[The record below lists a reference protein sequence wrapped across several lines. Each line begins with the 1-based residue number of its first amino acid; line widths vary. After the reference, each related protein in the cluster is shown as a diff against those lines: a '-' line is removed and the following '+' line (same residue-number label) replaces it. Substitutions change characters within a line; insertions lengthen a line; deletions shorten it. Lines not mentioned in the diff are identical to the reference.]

1 MGKEGEKRNV
11 YRYLFTDGNACVYTC
26 RACCTL
32 IQLFNRA
39 LSMVTKSALP
49 FFKHTA
55 RASIQGI
62 LVGMYIYFLLP
73 YLFHPEAEL
82 TSHGNDVKTTVPS
95 SAAAATTLQSILP
108 ACILDRIVR
117 KCVQRES
124 MTTKKTCNKSRAG
137 AKKKLRPLEFQKR
150 GEPTCFSI
158 LERCHLPTAKE
169 VQPRCRIR
177 PCSHAHLHLVR
188 MNACIFTNAVPDQ
201 QLSIFFSVPHFF
213 FTVSP
218 PHLFHLYTCNV

>member
-1 MGKEGEKRNV
+1 M

-124 MTTKKTCNKSRAG
+124 MTTCNKSRAG
-137 AKKKLRPLEFQKR
+137 AKKICGHWNFK
-150 GEPTCFSI
+150 
-158 LERCHLPTAKE
+158 KE
-169 VQPRCRIR
+169 ESR
-177 PCSHAHLHLVR
+177 LVSLYLKDV
-188 MNACIFTNAVPDQ
+188 I
-201 QLSIFFSVPHFF
+201 
-213 FTVSP
+213 SP
-218 PHLFHLYTCNV
+218 PRRRCSRGAAFAHAATHICTW